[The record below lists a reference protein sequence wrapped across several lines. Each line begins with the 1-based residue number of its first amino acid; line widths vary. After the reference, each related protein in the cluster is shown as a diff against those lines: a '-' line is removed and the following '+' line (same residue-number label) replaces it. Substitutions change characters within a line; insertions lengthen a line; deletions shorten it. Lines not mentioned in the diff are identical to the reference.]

1 MTVDKSNTRPWKN
14 SRFVSFL
21 VRIVSVGVA
30 LAVLISGCLIF
41 TSSSSLKVGA
51 LQVSWEQLFGFLFL
65 SNILWFYAIGL
76 IYARNKRQFR
86 DRKYKGIITLVFLVV
101 TLGLGCWMRAVTGGQ
116 SEITFIDVLIDFS
129 FYISLLLNA
138 GWFFY
143 LLAPLV
149 RAQILNAILF
159 MVLFVWGCVLY
170 YCSPV
175 DDSVLSRVK
184 VERQIEAPNRT
195 VAAFFPSRGGF
206 ETVGKFGEQKANT
219 PPGNDT
225 NRGGKRLHYFIF
237 HTSVLFYVA
246 LIGFSIFG
254 RGIVNQIR
262 KWTVFWENLNVF
274 WGRSNA
280 GLLLARSIIIKS
292 DKDQVYFMLQQKSG
306 DGDEWRTLTRDIDDM
321 DGLWSFTYDSNAVET
336 DVSKDTLSQ
345 AKGRRHFFMDESAH
359 VNVSR
364 ADRIVTLL
372 RDNPPLP
379 GLKGF
384 WQALRAGMILKWF
397 RCRRARVWDKPFL
410 YIRIEAPADELT
422 YQTWAANVRTV
433 VTPVLIRESQ
443 LIAKDFIRHYPLLKM
458 PGVVENISKET
469 AQVKVNAIK
478 ILIIGFGSAGQDILS
493 EIICNGQFVKEYD
506 ENGLAIPVPLR
517 IDIVE
522 QDEKVIEEYCI
533 RHPLATRHPQFS
545 PKGYGDKRY
554 DVKFIERSCE
564 EEEED
569 RLSVV
574 ECGRKRYE
582 VSLAPESVRAE
593 DKTFDDWFRKCLDNG
608 GKKCPYDRI
617 IVCLNG
623 DDKTLGIAQKIVEF
637 TRRCQSE
644 IAPGVV
650 FARVK
655 DPSRNRYLSPERRVS
670 SIFSKKKQADPEKK
684 KENLRITLFGNMN
697 DIYSF
702 ERINVEVV
710 DTMAKVLNSRHG
722 DCGQDVKDHEGNDKE
737 TKWAAASFFDQLS
750 SRAAA
755 DGQRNIL
762 LLRGMDYRE
771 NVEDKGAV
779 CAVSFDEVDKPMNGK
794 PFEGNLL
801 LRTLAIDEH
810 LRWNAFHVMMGYRP
824 WKILERDDDPL
835 LDLPE
840 KIRAEKLKAKDVR
853 ANQLETIGKHAN
865 IIEFE
870 KLPDVDMA
878 LKELS
883 EQKSQEVLKLKRE
896 NFVGLAPHCA
906 QAYDIAFCQIV
917 GKVAEEAGRGIVKL
931 RQPK

>member
-1 MTVDKSNTRPWKN
+1 MTKNSKLKSWTN
-14 SRFVSFL
+14 SRFVLFGGRL
-21 VRIVSVGVA
+21 GSVGVV
-30 LAVLISGCLIF
+30 LAALISGCLIF
-41 TSSSSLKVGA
+41 TNSRFLKVGA
-51 LQVSWEQLFGFLFL
+51 FQVSWEQLFGFLFL
-65 SNILWFYAIGL
+65 GNILWFYAIGL

-86 DRKYKGIITLVFLVV
+86 DRKYKGIITLVFLAV

-116 SEITFIDVLIDFS
+116 SEISLMDVFIDFS

-149 RAQILNAILF
+149 RIQVLNAVLF

-175 DDSVLSRVK
+175 DDSVLSKDK

-206 ETVGKFGEQKANT
+206 ETVGKTEEQKTGEQKVGEQKN
-219 PPGNDT
+219 NKSST
-225 NRGGKRLHYFIF
+225 NEKKNGTRLHYFVF

-262 KWTVFWENLNVF
+262 KWTVLWKNLNVF

-280 GLLLARSIIIKS
+280 GLLLARSIINKS
-292 DKDQVYFMLQQKSG
+292 CKEQVYFMLQQKSG

-321 DGLWSFTYDSNAVET
+321 NGLWSFTYDSNDVET

-345 AKGRRHFFMDESAH
+345 AKGRRHFFMDEAAH

-364 ADRIVTLL
+364 ADRIVTIL

-379 GLKGF
+379 GFKGA
-384 WQALRAGMILKWF
+384 WQAFRAGMILRWF
-397 RCRRARVWDKPFL
+397 KCRRTKVWDKPFM
-410 YIRIEAPADELT
+410 YVRIEAPAEEFT
-422 YQTWAANVRTV
+422 YQTWAANVRDV

-443 LIAKDFIRHYPLLKM
+443 LIAKDFIKHYPLLKM
-458 PGVVENISKET
+458 PGVVENIDKAT
-469 AQVKVNAIK
+469 AQVKVDEIK
-478 ILIIGFGSAGQDILS
+478 ILIIGFGSAGQDILN
-493 EIICNGQFVKEYD
+493 EIVCNGQFVKEYD
-506 ENGLAIPVPLR
+506 ENGIAIPVPLHV
-517 IDIVE
+517 DIVE

-533 RHPLATRHPQFS
+533 RHPLATRHPEFS
-545 PKGYGDKRY
+545 AVGYGDKRY
-554 DVKFIERSCE
+554 DVNF
-564 EEEED
+564 
-569 RLSVV
+569 V
-574 ECGRKRYE
+574 ETDSDGQ
-582 VSLAPESVRAE
+582 SVRAE
-593 DKTFDDWFRKCLDNG
+593 DKSFDDWFRKRLDKS

-617 IVCLNG
+617 VVCLNG

-644 IAPGVV
+644 IASDVV

-655 DPSRNRYLSPERRVS
+655 DPSRNRYLPQGKIWSV
-670 SIFSKKKQADPEKK
+670 FSKKKREEKTDMH
-684 KENLRITLFGNMN
+684 ITLFGNMK

-722 DCGQDVKDHEGNDKE
+722 TFGRELRENAEDRELKWEG
-737 TKWAAASFFDQLS
+737 ASFFDQLS

-755 DGQRNIL
+755 EGQRNIL
-762 LLRGMDYRE
+762 LLRGMDYKAIALPKEIESVFPKAEDADTLSDQAFYEE
-771 NVEDKGAV
+771 N
-779 CAVSFDEVDKPMNGK
+779 FI
-794 PFEGNLL
+794 

-810 LRWNAFHVMMGYRP
+810 LRWNAFHIMLGYRP
-824 WKILERDDDPL
+824 WNILEREDDPL
-835 LDLPE
+835 CDLPE
-840 KIRAEKLKAKDVR
+840 KIRTKQLKVKDVK
-853 ANQLETIGKHAN
+853 ANQLEAIGKHAD

-883 EQKSQEVLKLKRE
+883 EQKSREELDLKRE
-896 NFVGLAPHCA
+896 DFMGLAPYCA

-917 GKVAEEAGRGIVKL
+917 GKVANVANQDIVKL
-931 RQPK
+931 KSSGTSNTVS